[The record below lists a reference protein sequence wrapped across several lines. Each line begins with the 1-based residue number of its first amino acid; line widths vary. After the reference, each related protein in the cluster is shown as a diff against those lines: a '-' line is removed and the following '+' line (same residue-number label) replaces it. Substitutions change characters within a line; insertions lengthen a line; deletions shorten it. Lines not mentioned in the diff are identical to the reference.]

1 MSYSLYCTSF
11 KHFRHDNPNSGIG
24 LCNPRGIWQIS
35 FVPHSENVQNFG
47 LDTINIDSVF
57 DKFKVRLLADNNEY
71 THD

>member
-1 MSYSLYCTSF
+1 MTILIQELVYVIPEGFGKFHSF
-11 KHFRHDNPNSGIG
+11 RI
-24 LCNPRGIWQIS
+24 LQ
-35 FVPHSENVQNFG
+35 NVQNFG